1 MPLPVAHGL
10 LGASIIAAAHPK
22 STKRYFLPLFVGAFL
37 ANLADLDF
45 ILVFIFHSKTW
56 HRGFSHS
63 ILFGLIACLILVLSL
78 GKRHLREAIAYGL
91 AFTSHGIL
99 DYLTTKKGGGVE
111 LLWPF
116 SSERFVLGWVGLSEM
131 PSTLS
136 DLEIVRTLGVELI
149 CFAPLLMLVMG
160 LKIWKERRVSDRLSN
175 T

>member
-10 LGASIIAAAHPK
+10 LGATVIAATHSQ
-22 STKRYFLPLFVGAFL
+22 STKRYFMPLLAGAFL

-45 ILVFIFHSKTW
+45 ILVFIFHSKSW

-99 DYLTTKKGGGVE
+99 DYVTTREGGGVE

-116 SSERFVLGWVGLSEM
+116 SAERFVLGWVGLSEM
-131 PSTLS
+131 PSTLT

-149 CFAPLLMLVMG
+149 CFAPLLILV
-160 LKIWKERRVSDRLSN
+160 LCLRRWTERRVPATASN
-175 T
+175 P

>member
-10 LGASIIAAAHPK
+10 LGASVVAAGYSQ
-22 STKRYFLPLFVGAFL
+22 STKRYFMPLLAGAFL
-37 ANLADLDF
+37 ANLPDCDF

-63 ILFGLIACLILVLSL
+63 ILFGLIVCLVMVLAL
-78 GKRHLREAIAYGL
+78 GKRHLREAVAYGL

-99 DYLTTKKGGGVE
+99 DYLTTRTGGGVE

-131 PSTLS
+131 PSKLTA
-136 DLEIVRTLGVELI
+136 LEIIKTLGVELT
-149 CFAPLLMLVMG
+149 CFAPLLILVLG
-160 LKIWKERRVSDRLSN
+160 LKSWKERRISDGA

>member
-1 MPLPVAHGL
+1 MPLPVGHGL
-10 LGASIIAAAHPK
+10 LGASVVAALN
-22 STKRYFLPLFVGAFL
+22 SQSSKRYFVTLLAGALL
-37 ANLADLDF
+37 ANLPDCDF

-63 ILFGLIACLILVLSL
+63 ILFGLVVCLILVLSL
-78 GKRHLREAIAYGL
+78 GKRHLREAISFGL

-136 DLEIVRTLGVELI
+136 DLEIIRTLGVELI
-149 CFAPLLMLVMG
+149 CFAPLFMLVMG